1 MARTGLG
8 PEERVLKGMTDPES
22 LYLQLGQLV
31 SEMPQLVFC
40 PITPETN
47 RWLGRAAQL
56 VRAVDNGAD
65 AAIFEMACNN
75 LNIVGLRETNAQ
87 TIEAIVFRALASAEA
102 RAPSAARGGFVGKG
116 AALDALQ
123 VIGSVLAQARR
134 DLCIVDPYM
143 DSKVF
148 TDFAPTSAP
157 TVAVRLLS
165 DSHYTKPDAV
175 RPAMSR
181 WRQQFPNRFIEIRL
195 AAPRAL
201 HDRLILADGQLAW
214 SLTQSLKDF
223 ANRSPALVQ
232 KVDSDIAAMKI
243 EFYDQVWRAAIP
255 VT

>member
-1 MARTGLG
+1 M
-8 PEERVLKGMTDPES
+8 MDPES

-31 SEMPQLVFC
+31 SEMPQLVYC
-40 PITPETN
+40 SITPETN

-75 LNIVGLRETNAQ
+75 LNMQGLRETNAQ
-87 TIEAIVFRALASAEA
+87 TIEAIVFRALAWAEA

-123 VIGSVLAQARR
+123 VISSVLTQARR

-148 TDFAPTSAP
+148 TDFGPTAGA
-157 TVAVRLLS
+157 TVALRLLS
-165 DSHYTKPDAV
+165 DSHYTKPEIL
-175 RPAMSR
+175 RPAMVR
-181 WRQQFPNRFIEIRL
+181 WRQQFPGRAIEVRL
-195 AAPRAL
+195 TAPRTL
-201 HDRLILADGQLAW
+201 HDRLILADGALAW
-214 SLTQSLKDF
+214 TLTQSLKDF
-223 ANRSPALVQ
+223 ASRSPALVQ
-232 KVDSDIAAMKI
+232 KIDPEIAAMKI
-243 EFYDQVWRAAIP
+243 EFYDQVWVAAIP